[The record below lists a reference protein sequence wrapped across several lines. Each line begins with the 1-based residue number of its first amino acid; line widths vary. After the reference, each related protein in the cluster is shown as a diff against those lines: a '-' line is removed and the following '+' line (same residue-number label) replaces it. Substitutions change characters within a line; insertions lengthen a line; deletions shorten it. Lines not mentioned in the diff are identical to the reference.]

1 MDSNADLTALIR
13 NQVKE
18 QRQNSQGLQLDKL
31 DELISVKLNSFNQQ
45 INENQRKLSDVQVAK
60 LEQINNEK
68 HKFNK
73 KGNEEQYKIN
83 AKVQEKLQEAD
94 AMLKEDPRIRQMTIK
109 AQEKI
114 EEGIELVINRQKLI
128 KIADSSE
135 FGWRTVMEYQ
145 TNAIADNSED
155 ERKIW
160 KAETRAQ
167 KKLRQK
173 TRWQCSHGRSRPYN
187 T

>member
-1 MDSNADLTALIR
+1 
-13 NQVKE
+13 
-18 QRQNSQGLQLDKL
+18 
-31 DELISVKLNSFNQQ
+31 
-45 INENQRKLSDVQVAK
+45 
-60 LEQINNEK
+60 
-68 HKFNK
+68 
-73 KGNEEQYKIN
+73 
-83 AKVQEKLQEAD
+83 
-94 AMLKEDPRIRQMTIK
+94 MLKEDPRIRQMTIK